1 MGATKTFGPVIA
13 IMMALSPVL
22 GQESIHC
29 PTEVLSRI
37 ERQVGHL
44 NKEDWNSLFGSIE
57 PRCKGDLKFMG
68 WVNDLLFR
76 TLEAQP
82 TEFMN
87 AFDELSSVT
96 QRMILDQ
103 LIAPGHDGLDPARTY
118 DQIRGVAGPPQSKQR
133 ILQALTKAGCR
144 CDTESIP

>member
-1 MGATKTFGPVIA
+1 MGAIKTLEPVIA
-13 IMMALSPVL
+13 LLMAFSPVL
-22 GQESIHC
+22 GQESVNC
-29 PTEVLSRI
+29 PTEVLGRI

-44 NKEDWNSLFGSIE
+44 NGEDWISFFGSIE
-57 PRCKGDLKFMG
+57 PRCKGDLRFMG

-82 TEFMN
+82 TEFMS

-103 LIAPGHDGLDPARTY
+103 LVAPGHDGLDPARTY
-118 DQIRGVAGPPQSKQR
+118 DQIQEAAGPPQSKQR